1 MSSKNPVRRA
11 PRFVAEVDEGGLGA
25 VDAVRVGD
33 RKSNLWLDAW
43 RDLRGRWM
51 FWVSAL
57 IIAFIVFVA
66 LFPGVFT
73 QVPPNDGCIL
83 SVQNQEQ
90 ADRLGVPIGTRISNH
105 GPLAGHPL
113 GFTLQGCDVFSRIVH
128 GTGTSLSVG
137 IIVTV
142 LVAIMGIVLGAFAGY
157 FGGWLDSL
165 LMRIGDIFFAIPY
178 ILAAVVIMSLFLHD
192 RSIWIISLAIG
203 FFAWPSTARILRSEV
218 LRVKNLDFVMAS
230 EAIGLSKFRT
240 MFTHV
245 MPNSLAP
252 VIIISTVGLAGAITA
267 EATLS
272 FLGVGLPNNI
282 FMSWGNDISAAQT
295 SLRTAP
301 QTLIYPSIA
310 LSVTVLAFIMLG
322 ETVRDALD
330 PKARATR

>member
-11 PRFVAEVDEGGLGA
+11 PRYVAEVDEGGLGA
-25 VDAVRVGD
+25 VDAVRVSD
-33 RKSNLWLDAW
+33 KRSNLWLDAW
-43 RDLRGRWM
+43 RDLRGRWL
-51 FWVSAL
+51 FWVSAFM
-57 IIAFIVFVA
+57 IVFIVFVA

-73 QVPPNDGCIL
+73 NEPPNDACYL
-83 SVQNQEQ
+83 S
-90 ADRLGVPIGTRISNH
+90 ADPSHVGNPAASSN
-105 GPLAGHPL
+105 GPPSPGHPL
-113 GFTLQGCDVFSRIVH
+113 GYTKQGCDIFSRIVH

-142 LVAIMGIVLGAFAGY
+142 MVAIMGIVLGAVAGY
-157 FGGWLDSL
+157 FGGWLDSF

-178 ILAAVVIMSLFLHD
+178 ILAAVVIMSIFLKE
-192 RSIWIISLAIG
+192 RNIWIISLAIG
-203 FFAWPSTARILRSEV
+203 FFSWPATARILRSEV
-218 LRVKNLDFVMAS
+218 LRVKQLDFVMAS
-230 EAIGLSKFRT
+230 EAIGLSRLRT

-252 VIIISTVGLAGAITA
+252 VIVISTVGLAAAITA

-282 FMSWGNDISAAQT
+282 YMSWGNDISAAQT

-310 LSVTVLAFIMLG
+310 LSVTVLSFILLG
-322 ETVRDALD
+322 EVVRDALD
-330 PKARATR
+330 PRSRATR